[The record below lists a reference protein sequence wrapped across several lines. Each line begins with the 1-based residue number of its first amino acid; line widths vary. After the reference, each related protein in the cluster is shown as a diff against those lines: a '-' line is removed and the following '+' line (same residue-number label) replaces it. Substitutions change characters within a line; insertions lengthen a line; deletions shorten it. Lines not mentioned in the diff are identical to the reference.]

1 MANHNTLHCYSANSK
16 LHHAAAGPGV
26 SRPQTTPSK
35 LQWGVVKESLTVFVV
50 SGLHRAAVE
59 LWAQSSAMPLKTRVW
74 SAEADHRLLLPSSS
88 SPALSR
94 SLQLW
99 LFLLWNSLAHIQTK
113 PCRVPLRARRTQ
125 PLCVSHI
132 FYMLWTVVAPHRC
145 SWASDRLCIPYIFSQ
160 FVASWVGCSFIRP
173 RKSLDS
179 ALGAFFEEEEKAPK
193 KAIKII

>member
-1 MANHNTLHCYSANSK
+1 M
-16 LHHAAAGPGV
+16 

-50 SGLHRAAVE
+50 SGLHRAPVE

-74 SAEADHRLLLPSSS
+74 SAEADQTPSSLLLF
-88 SPALSR
+88 SR

-99 LFLLWNSLAHIQTK
+99 LFVLWNSLAHIQTK

-145 SWASDRLCIPYIFSQ
+145 SWASDLLCIPYIFSQ
-160 FVASWVGCSFIRP
+160 FVASWMGCSCIRP

-179 ALGAFFEEEEKAPK
+179 ALGAFLKKKKKHLKRPLKSSSEKFVEMAR
-193 KAIKII
+193 IRRQ